1 MSVRVLAVLLL
12 TALLAAGGAG
22 DGLTAKAPVV
32 SASAY
37 GIAVVVPGQAG
48 SGAASAAAPG
58 PTPTSAAD
66 AFAYPGDGSIVR
78 TGALSSSV
86 SAEAQGVVGGQAVTD
101 VLYVSLFNGEITAD
115 SAAGRAKAAAA
126 GADAAGSTVSNL
138 VLLGQPAAAAPNQ
151 RFPLGDWG
159 YAVTLEGSADFT
171 TGAES
176 RDARAAVT
184 ALHVVL
190 TADHGG
196 LPAGSEILVGHA
208 EAAASTPID
217 RKSVV

>member
-22 DGLTAKAPVV
+22 DGLTAKPPVV

-37 GIAVVVPGQAG
+37 GIALVVPGQAG

-66 AFAYPGDGSIVR
+66 AFAYPGDGSIAR

-86 SAEAQGVVGGQAVTD
+86 SAQAQGVVGGQAVTD

-126 GADAAGSTVSNL
+126 GADAAGSSVSNL

-159 YAVTLEGSADFT
+159 YAVALEGSADLT
-171 TGAES
+171 SGAES
-176 RDARAAVT
+176 RDARAAVA
-184 ALHVVL
+184 ALQAVL
-190 TADHGG
+190 AVARGG
-196 LPAGSEILVGHA
+196 LPAGARAPGGTA
-208 EAAASTPID
+208 
-217 RKSVV
+217 